1 MLFQK
6 GHPIP
11 CTKPRRAAPVDLYR
25 KNAARKRSSK
35 SDAQDLRCYSID
47 QPLYDAKLG
56 RKSNAGCR
64 Q

>member
-11 CTKPRRAAPVDLYR
+11 CTKSRRAAPVDLYR